1 MVVQGAVTRHSG
13 LRLLSVENGSDWVP
27 WVMKRFEVEYSRYP
41 ASFPED
47 PVEAFQRS
55 VWVVPYWEEPIE
67 QLAGLVPVERIL
79 AGSDFPHSDGLPEPK
94 QFAKA
99 LTAFDDGA
107 VRKIMRDNLAGLLA
121 N

>member
-1 MVVQGAVTRHSG
+1 
-13 LRLLSVENGSDWVP
+13 
-27 WVMKRFEVEYSRYP
+27 MKRFEVEYSRYP

-47 PVEAFQRS
+47 PVAAFQRS

-67 QLAGLVPVERIL
+67 QLADLVPVERIL
-79 AGSDFPHSDGLPEPK
+79 AGSDFPHSDGLPEPM

-121 N
+121 S